1 MSLLYVSMEIV
12 AGRLEVFRTYL
23 GLLAGSLN
31 IPSKCSPR
39 LGKFYS
45 FLVGDSLAAEEDKR
59 VLRAR

>member
-1 MSLLYVSMEIV
+1 MSLLYMLMTIAAS
-12 AGRLEVFRTYL
+12 GLELFRTYL

-31 IPSKCSPR
+31 IPTKCSPR

>member
-1 MSLLYVSMEIV
+1 MSLLYEFMEIN
-12 AGRLEVFRTYL
+12 AGGLEGFRTYF
-23 GLLAGSLN
+23 GFPAGSLN